1 MVTVYLSIIC
11 VNFHSKPHKTAL
23 AYTYEKLA
31 TRNNSTGGVC
41 AFFQLCCSVLIY
53 INECDRIFFVLLPLT
68 RNIFVLEIR
77 NIDPPSSLSF
87 WTHVRELLQEGHLR
101 EVFKATGGPYGSTST
116 SGFQNISL
124 LSHVITGVDEAF
136 ETLLFAVFGKELIDE
151 FRRRRP
157 AGTIMFNNIFG
168 LWFFIRKGFINV

>member
-1 MVTVYLSIIC
+1 M
-11 VNFHSKPHKTAL
+11 
-23 AYTYEKLA
+23 
-31 TRNNSTGGVC
+31 
-41 AFFQLCCSVLIY
+41 
-53 INECDRIFFVLLPLT
+53 
-68 RNIFVLEIR
+68 
-77 NIDPPSSLSF
+77 
-87 WTHVRELLQEGHLR
+87 RELLQEGHLR

-168 LWFFIRKGFINV
+168 L